1 MTYARFQTEIARI
14 NDIICAIN
22 LLAWDSRTMMPPG
35 GVDARGHQVATLT
48 ALARDMATGDSLRRA
63 MDGAREELAQAPKG
77 DIRLRALAQ
86 AEAEIGILS
95 RIPARIIEDMA
106 GLKTRAHSAW
116 VAARAANDFA
126 GFAPLLERMMAC
138 LLYTSPSPRD

>member
-48 ALARDMATGDSLRRA
+48 DLARDLATGEDMRRA
-63 MDGAREELAQAPKG
+63 MDGARDELASAPG
-77 DIRLRALAQ
+77 DDIRRRALAR
-86 AEAEIGILS
+86 AV
-95 RIPARIIEDMA
+95 A
-106 GLKTRAHSAW
+106 G
-116 VAARAANDFA
+116 VM
-126 GFAPLLERMMAC
+126 G
-138 LLYTSPSPRD
+138 